1 MTLKGIVNLILS
13 CAAFLIALACSE
25 FFPTAPDS
33 ETVLA
38 EPIEDLT
45 PQQLRDHLI
54 GDGEFGRIFGQE
66 DGLGPIF
73 VSNACESCHIGDG
86 KGHPLTTLQ
95 RFGKYTGGFW
105 DPMLE
110 EGGPQLQNRSIAG
123 YPSETI
129 PSGATGVTRLM
140 PPAVTGLG
148 YLAAIMDVT
157 LLNLSDPDDSDGDG
171 ISGIPNY
178 IEPPEYFIAFPS
190 HIPSNGKYIGRFG
203 KKAGAIDLL
212 HQIVTAYKQDMGVTS
227 DYDSQDIFNIQAG
240 LTTGDFVD
248 DPEVS
253 ASVVNNV
260 VFYVRTLKAPP
271 RRDENDTDVMAGE
284 NLFNQ
289 INCSGCHI
297 PALVTGFSDI
307 TALSEKEIYP
317 YTDLLLHDMGSELD
331 DGYTE
336 GTALT
341 SEWRTAPLWG
351 IGLAEDSQGGTP
363 FYLHDGRV
371 STLEAA
377 IDFHGGEAANS
388 RDAFNNLS
396 ENKKEQLIKFLK
408 SL

>member
-1 MTLKGIVNLILS
+1 MKCIIYLLVFFTIL
-13 CAAFLIALACSE
+13 LIAFACSE
-25 FFPTAPDS
+25 FLPTSPDPK
-33 ETVLA
+33 TVLA

-45 PQQLRDHLI
+45 PQQLRDHFV
-54 GDGEFGRIFGQE
+54 GDAQFGKIFGQE

-86 KGHPLTTLQ
+86 KGHPLTTLK
-95 RFGKYTGGFW
+95 RFGRYNGGNW
-105 DPMLE
+105 DPMIE
-110 EGGPQLQNRSIAG
+110 QGGPQLQNRSIAG
-123 YPSETI
+123 YPPETI
-129 PSGATGVTRLM
+129 PGGATGVVLLM

-148 YLAAIMDVT
+148 FLAAIPDSVI
-157 LLNLSDPDDSDGDG
+157 LGLADPDDLDGDG

-178 IEPPEYFIAFPS
+178 IQPPDYFTPTPS

-203 KKAGAIDLL
+203 KKAAVIDLL
-212 HQIVTAYKQDMGVTS
+212 QQVVTAYKQDMGITS
-227 DYDSQDIFNIQAG
+227 DFDNQDIFNVQAG
-240 LTTGDFVD
+240 LNTGDTVD

-253 ASVVNNV
+253 ASIVNSV

-271 RRDENDTDVMAGE
+271 RRDENDIDVIAGK

-297 PALVTGFSDI
+297 PSLVTGFSEVA
-307 TALSEKEIYP
+307 ALSRVEIHP
-317 YTDLLLHDMGSELD
+317 YTDLLLHDMGIELD
-331 DGYTE
+331 DDYTE

-351 IGLAEDSQGGTP
+351 IGLAEDSQGGSP
-363 FYLHDGRV
+363 FYLHDGRA

-377 IDFHGGEAANS
+377 IGFHGGEAS
-388 RDAFNNLS
+388 SRRDAFNNLS
-396 ENKKEQLIKFLK
+396 ANEKSQLIKFLR

>member
-1 MTLKGIVNLILS
+1 MKSVIYISLI
-13 CAAFLIALACSE
+13 CTAFLIVAACSE
-25 FFPTAPDS
+25 LLPPAPEAES
-33 ETVLA
+33 VLA
-38 EPIEDLT
+38 QPIENLT
-45 PQQLRDHLI
+45 PQQLRDHLV
-54 GDGEFGRIFGQE
+54 GDEQFGRIFGQA

-95 RFGKYTGGFW
+95 RFGKYNGDVW
-105 DPMLE
+105 DPMVE

-123 YPSETI
+123 YPPETI
-129 PSGATGVTRLM
+129 PGSATGNTRLM

-148 YLAAIMDVT
+148 YLAAILDAVI
-157 LLNLSDPDDSDGDG
+157 LELADPNDSDGDG
-171 ISGIPNY
+171 ISGVPNY
-178 IEPPEYFIAFPS
+178 IQAPNYFIPLPS

-212 HQIVTAYKQDMGVTS
+212 QQIVSAYKQDMGVTS
-227 DYDSQDIFNIQAG
+227 DFDTQDIFNVQVG
-240 LTTGDFVD
+240 LNTGDAVE

-253 ASVVNNV
+253 AAIVNNV
-260 VFYVRTLKAPP
+260 VFYIRTLKAPP
-271 RRDENDTDVMAGE
+271 RRDANDIDVIAGE

-289 INCSGCHI
+289 INCSNCHVTT
-297 PALVTGFSDI
+297 LVTGYSFI
-307 TALSEKEIYP
+307 TALSEKTIHP

-351 IGLAEDSQGGTP
+351 IGLAEDSQGGAP

-377 IDFHGGEAANS
+377 IGFHGGEASNS
-388 RDAFNNLS
+388 REEFNNLS
-396 ENKKEQLIKFLK
+396 ANEKEQLIKFLK

>member
-1 MTLKGIVNLILS
+1 MKDIIYILII
-13 CAAFLIALACSE
+13 CTAFLIAVACSE
-25 FFPTAPDS
+25 LLPPAPDS

-45 PQQLRDHLI
+45 PQQLRDHLV

-86 KGHPLTTLQ
+86 KGHPLTTLK
-95 RFGKYTGGFW
+95 RFGKYSGGVW
-105 DPMLE
+105 DPMVE
-110 EGGPQLQNRSIAG
+110 QGGPQLQNRSIAG
-123 YPSETI
+123 YPPETI
-129 PSGATGVTRLM
+129 PGDATGVTSLM

-148 YLAAIMDVT
+148 YLAAVLDADI
-157 LLNLSDPDDSDGDG
+157 LESADPNDSDGDG
-171 ISGIPNY
+171 ISGVPNY
-178 IEPPEYFIAFPS
+178 IQAPDYFIPFPS

-212 HQIVTAYKQDMGVTS
+212 HQIVTAYKEDMGITS
-227 DYDSQDIFNIQAG
+227 DFDTQDNFNIQAG

-253 ASVVNNV
+253 AAIVNNV
-260 VFYVRTLKAPP
+260 VFYIRTLKVPP
-271 RRDENDTDVMAGE
+271 RRDENDIDVIAGE

-289 INCSGCHI
+289 INCSGCHS
-297 PALVTGFSDI
+297 PSLVTGFSDV
-307 TALSEKEIYP
+307 TALSNKTIYP
-317 YTDLLLHDMGSELD
+317 YTDLLLHDMGSMLD

-336 GTALT
+336 GTALR

-351 IGLAEDSQGGTP
+351 IGLAEDSQGGSP

-377 IDFHGGEAANS
+377 IDFHGGEASNS

-396 ENKKEQLIKFLK
+396 PGEKEQLIKFLK

>member
-1 MTLKGIVNLILS
+1 MKGIIYILLL
-13 CAAFLIALACSE
+13 CAAFFIAVACTE
-25 FFPTAPDS
+25 LLPPAP
-33 ETVLA
+33 EPENVLA
-38 EPIEDLT
+38 GPIEDLT
-45 PQQLRDHLI
+45 PQQLRDHLV
-54 GDGEFGRIFGQE
+54 GDEQFGRIFGQE

-86 KGHPLTTLQ
+86 KGHPLTTLI
-95 RFGKYTGGFW
+95 RFGKYSGGIW
-105 DPMLE
+105 DPMVE

-123 YPSETI
+123 YPPEVI
-129 PSGATGVTRLM
+129 PSDATGVTRLM

-148 YLAAIMDVT
+148 YLAAVPDADI
-157 LLNLSDPDDSDGDG
+157 LALADPDDSDGDG
-171 ISGIPNY
+171 ISGVPNF
-178 IEPPEYFIAFPS
+178 IQPLDYFTPLPS

-212 HQIVTAYKQDMGVTS
+212 QQIVTAYKEDIGITS
-227 DYDSQDIFNIQAG
+227 DFDMQDNFNIQAG

-253 ASVVNNV
+253 ATIVNNV
-260 VFYVRTLKAPP
+260 VFYVRTLKVPP
-271 RRDENDTDVMAGE
+271 RRDENDIDVMTGE

-289 INCSGCHI
+289 INCSGCHS
-297 PALVTGFSDI
+297 PSLVTGFSDI
-307 TALSEKEIYP
+307 TALSNKTIHP
-317 YTDLLLHDMGSELD
+317 FTDMLLHDMGNELD

-351 IGLAEDSQGGTP
+351 IGLAEDSQGGSP
-363 FYLHDGRV
+363 FYLHDGRA

-377 IDFHGGEAANS
+377 IGFHGGEASNS
-388 RDAFNNLS
+388 RDEFNNLS
-396 ENKKEQLIKFLK
+396 PNEKDALIIFLK

>member
-1 MTLKGIVNLILS
+1 MKGIIYILLLYT
-13 CAAFLIALACSE
+13 AFIIAVSCSE
-25 FFPTAPDS
+25 LLPPAPEP

-38 EPIEDLT
+38 GPIEDLT

-54 GDGEFGRIFGQE
+54 GDAQFGRIFGQE

-86 KGHPLTTLQ
+86 KGHPLTTLI
-95 RFGKYTGGFW
+95 RFGKYSGGIW
-105 DPMLE
+105 DPMVE
-110 EGGPQLQNRSIAG
+110 QGGPQLQNRAIAG
-123 YPSETI
+123 YPPETI
-129 PSGATGVTRLM
+129 PGDATGVTRLM

-148 YLAAIMDVT
+148 FLAAVPDAVI
-157 LLNLSDPDDSDGDG
+157 LELADPDDSDGDG
-171 ISGIPNY
+171 ISGVPNY
-178 IEPPEYFIAFPS
+178 IQPLDYFIPLPS

-212 HQIVTAYKQDMGVTS
+212 QQIVTAYKEDIGITS
-227 DYDSQDIFNIQAG
+227 DFDTQDNFNIQAG

-253 ASVVNNV
+253 AAIVNNV
-260 VFYVRTLKAPP
+260 VFYVRTLKVPP
-271 RRDENDTDVMAGE
+271 RRDENDIDVIAGE

-297 PALVTGFSDI
+297 PSLVTGFSDV
-307 TALSEKEIYP
+307 TALSEKTIHP
-317 YTDLLLHDMGSELD
+317 YADMLLHDMGSELD

-351 IGLAEDSQGGTP
+351 IGLAEDSQGGSP

-377 IDFHGGEAANS
+377 IGFHGGEASNS
-388 RDAFNNLS
+388 RDEFHNLS
-396 ENKKEQLIKFLK
+396 ANEKEQLIIFLK